1 MANIKTAPA
10 QWEKAREY
18 FEAGLTYA
26 VITEKIKIRKTQLSK
41 RAIEN
46 NWQKGNEKGKLIF
59 DSVRLAEAKGNL
71 EPVALSVHNEL
82 VDERTKHI
90 FFNKAA
96 LQNVREAMADQ
107 CSGQSDYRMRAET
120 IVKGRETVLG
130 KSPEMAIQINNNLKL
145 EDLLSDI

>member
-1 MANIKTAPA
+1 MANIKTTPA

-26 VITEKIKIRKTQLSK
+26 VITEKTKISKTQLSK
-41 RAIEN
+41 RTIEN

-59 DSVRLAEAKGNL
+59 DAVRLAEARGNL

-82 VDERTKHI
+82 VNERTKHI
-90 FFNKAA
+90 LFFNKAA

-130 KSPEMAIQINNNLKL
+130 THRKWQYRLTTI
-145 EDLLSDI
+145 

>member
-1 MANIKTAPA
+1 MANIKTTPA

-26 VITEKIKIRKTQLSK
+26 VITEKTKISKTQLSK
-41 RAIEN
+41 RTIEN

-59 DSVRLAEAKGNL
+59 DAVRLAEARGNL

-82 VDERTKHI
+82 VNERTKHI
-90 FFNKAA
+90 LFNKAA